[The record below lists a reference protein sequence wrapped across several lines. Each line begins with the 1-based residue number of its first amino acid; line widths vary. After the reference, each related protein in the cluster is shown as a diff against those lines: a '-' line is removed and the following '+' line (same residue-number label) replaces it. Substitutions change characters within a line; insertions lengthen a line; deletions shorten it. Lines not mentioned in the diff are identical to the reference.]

1 MKIGLM
7 YCFRAKLYY
16 MLEGQAIGR
25 FRQGVFYVNPGV
37 GKSSILTRNLP
48 IIIFMISYSIHYKS

>member
-1 MKIGLM
+1 M